1 MENNNAT
8 LESAQLDKKFLKE
21 IKKRKND
28 LIKKYILEKQD
39 ITTKYTHK
47 GHHLLRYIRTLSTE
61 LQSTQSTSK
70 GLHLNL
76 DNNDVKTCSV
86 EIREDNKLTI
96 HQKYICMQYYDI
108 YEDEANQINR
118 YIFFEIYFSG
128 DILSVLM
135 KKSIFDN
142 SQVGFSQFD
151 MNRKEWAEAKLQMK
165 LWCSV
170 VPIKV
175 KHMHQRL
182 LVHKILNKYFGELEA
197 KKKKQIKKG
206 LKTELKNEDIAS
218 VAKVWPLLS
227 YIGYAQL
234 WTILGKET
242 RKLPLLNIACSDLDD
257 TFEKLISNAVIDFCF
272 HKPEITITDIPIV
285 YGAVLPKR
293 IAFQNLPV
301 IFVLKQPSK
310 SNLEKLEK
318 DVFTRMSNIEPVGFS
333 TEELPI
339 IIQKEPVYVDGV
351 LNLELDRSSVLNY
364 VKNKDLKQHLKTI
377 VAASLASIIK
387 ELDKDALMLTDLKAW
402 IKSIGKNISKTFG
415 KKLST
420 TRDWWNEQSIVLL
433 PEQYMVLAAWFDV
446 MLPNEQL
453 HKEVYT
459 WLNQK
464 ERDLQ
469 NVNNVLQL
477 LAEKMLR
484 LGLDDEGQ
492 PVLSGKEDTVT
503 KPFLKESG
511 DEDGTCIVFTPNA
524 FQSFLQS
531 LDNVKDA
538 DPKELRE
545 IAYHKKLLHTNKG
558 KKDWVIKFKVEPS
571 ADSKP
576 QSEKPQK
583 SSDTTHPIRCFA
595 FCKNKLKSYLE
606 DGYKQSNQE

>member
-1 MENNNAT
+1 M
-8 LESAQLDKKFLKE
+8 
-21 IKKRKND
+21 
-28 LIKKYILEKQD
+28 
-39 ITTKYTHK
+39 
-47 GHHLLRYIRTLSTE
+47 
-61 LQSTQSTSK
+61 
-70 GLHLNL
+70 
-76 DNNDVKTCSV
+76 
-86 EIREDNKLTI
+86 
-96 HQKYICMQYYDI
+96 
-108 YEDEANQINR
+108 
-118 YIFFEIYFSG
+118 
-128 DILSVLM
+128 
-135 KKSIFDN
+135 
-142 SQVGFSQFD
+142 
-151 MNRKEWAEAKLQMK
+151 
-165 LWCSV
+165 
-170 VPIKV
+170 
-175 KHMHQRL
+175 
-182 LVHKILNKYFGELEA
+182 
-197 KKKKQIKKG
+197 
-206 LKTELKNEDIAS
+206 
-218 VAKVWPLLS
+218 
-227 YIGYAQL
+227 
-234 WTILGKET
+234 
-242 RKLPLLNIACSDLDD
+242 DD
-257 TFEKLISNAVIDFCF
+257 SFEKLISNAVIDFCF
-272 HKPEITITDIPIV
+272 HKPEITITDILIV
-285 YGAVLPKR
+285 YGTVLPKR

-339 IIQKEPVYVDGV
+339 IIQKEPIYVDGV

-377 VAASLASIIK
+377 VVASLASIIK
-387 ELDKDALMLTDLKAW
+387 ELHKDALMPTDLKTR

-433 PEQYMVLAAWFDV
+433 PEQYMVLAACFDV

-453 HKEVYT
+453 HEEVRT

-464 ERDLQ
+464 ERELQ

-477 LAEKMLR
+477 LAEKMLG

-492 PVLSGKEDTVT
+492 PVLPGKEDTVT

-524 FQSFLQS
+524 FQRFLQS

-571 ADSKP
+571 ADGKP
-576 QSEKPQK
+576 QSEKPKK